1 MPWADLLPIAQSV
14 FIATAQGRLG
24 NGIAYEAAVHICNRV
39 LGTPVSVGSR
49 DVIVRDEARILR
61 SVNAVTKRVAEV
73 NRRNLRE
80 VAAG

>member
-14 FIATAQGRLG
+14 VIATAQGRLG

-61 SVNAVTKRVAEV
+61 SVNAFTKRVAEV